1 MRFGLIDYG
10 SGNLRSVAKAIDA
23 VGGEVRTFASPGG
36 LDSEDVLVLPG
47 VGAFGDC
54 VAQLRSRGLWEP
66 IAEWLREERP
76 FLGICLGYQLLF
88 ESSEESAGVAGFGHL
103 RGTVRRFRS
112 DLVKVPHIGW
122 NTIEPTHPD
131 AGLWR
136 DVGANPHVYFVHS
149 FFPEPEDATIVAA
162 HCEYGGRFAA
172 AVTGPGPLLA
182 VQFHP
187 EKSQRTGL
195 TLLRNF
201 AASVGTR
208 APT

>member
-23 VGGEVRTFASPGG
+23 VGAEVRTHASPAG
-36 LDSEDVLVLPG
+36 LDDEDVLVLPG

-54 VAQLRSRGLWEP
+54 AAQLRARGLWEP
-66 IAEWLREERP
+66 IAKWLRDERP

-88 ESSEESAGVAGFGHL
+88 ESSTESEGVAGFAHF
-103 RGTVRRFRS
+103 RGTVRRFGS
-112 DLVKVPHIGW
+112 DRMKVPHIGW
-122 NTIEPTHPD
+122 NTIEPAKPT
-131 AGLWR
+131 AALWR
-136 DVGANPHVYFVHS
+136 DVGTNPHVYFVHS
-149 FFPEPEDATIVAA
+149 FYPEPADASIVAA
-162 HCEYGGRFAA
+162 HCDYGGRFAA

-187 EKSQRTGL
+187 EKSQRAGL

-201 AASVGTR
+201 AASVANAAVT
-208 APT
+208 

>member
-1 MRFGLIDYG
+1 MRFGLIDYC

-23 VGGEVRTFASPGG
+23 VGGQVRTYASPAG
-36 LDSEDVLVLPG
+36 LDQEDVLVLPG

-54 VAQLRSRGLWEP
+54 VTQLRSRGLWDP
-66 IAEWLREERP
+66 IAAWLRDQRP

-88 ESSEESAGVAGFGHL
+88 ESSEESAGVAGFAHFH
-103 RGTVRRFRS
+103 GTVRRFRS

-122 NTIEPTHPD
+122 NTIEPTQP
-131 AGLWR
+131 AAALWR
-136 DVGANPHVYFVHS
+136 DLAANPHVYFVHS
-149 FFPEPEDATIVAA
+149 FYPAPEDSTIVAA

-187 EKSQRTGL
+187 EKSQRAGL

-201 AASVGTR
+201 IASIETPAR
-208 APT
+208 A

>member
-23 VGGEVRTFASPGG
+23 VGGQVRTYATPDG
-36 LDSEDVLVLPG
+36 LDQEDVLVLPG

-54 VAQLRSRGLWEP
+54 VAQLRARGLWEP
-66 IAEWLREERP
+66 IAGWLRAERP

-88 ESSEESAGVAGFGHL
+88 ESSEESTSVRGFAHF

-112 DLVKVPHIGW
+112 ETVKVPHIGW
-122 NTIEPTHPD
+122 NTIEPSDPGS
-131 AGLWR
+131 GLWH
-136 DVGANPHVYFVHS
+136 DVGEQPHFYFVHS
-149 FFPEPEDATIVAA
+149 FYPEPEDSTIVAA

-187 EKSQRTGL
+187 EKSQRAGL

-201 AASVGTR
+201 AASIGTR
-208 APT
+208 ALT

>member
-23 VGGEVRTFASPGG
+23 VGGQVRTYASPAG
-36 LDSEDVLVLPG
+36 LDQEDVLVLPG

-54 VAQLRSRGLWEP
+54 VTQLRARGLWDP
-66 IAEWLREERP
+66 IAAWLRDQRP

-88 ESSEESAGVAGFGHL
+88 ESSEESAGVSGFAHFH
-103 RGTVRRFRS
+103 GTVRRFRS

-122 NTIEPTHPD
+122 NTIEPTQP
-131 AGLWR
+131 AAALWR
-136 DVGANPHVYFVHS
+136 DLAANPHVYFVHS
-149 FFPEPEDATIVAA
+149 FYPAPEDSKIVAA

-172 AVTGPGPLLA
+172 VVTGPGPLLA

-187 EKSQRTGL
+187 EKSQRAGL

-201 AASVGTR
+201 IASIATPAR
-208 APT
+208 A